1 MACDLA
7 PAELLRYLEGKLPQA
22 AATAVELHLGRCESC
37 QAEALLPAEFAAMLQ
52 ARLPAPPVPA
62 ALARQLHAA
71 HSPLPRAEAFPSSA
85 ESRFPW
91 RRWLASPWTPRLA
104 MAAVVAV
111 LLLIPARGFWK
122 APAVAQEAATR
133 HAGHL
138 PFWGGPMPGCCQDLR
153 LAVGAILDAPS
164 AGERIPDL
172 GAVGLDF
179 VAATR
184 CTGPTTVNLICYRTA
199 AGEFFSL
206 YMSDQVAEQFQA
218 HPRRPGEPSR
228 YRVQDSDVTL
238 WARNGFLYQWVGPH
252 GSSAYDQ
259 ALALLHGPESTGW
272 RPSQ

>member
-1 MACDLA
+1 MACDLV

-22 AATAVELHLGRCESC
+22 AAAAVELHLDRCEAC
-37 QAEALLPAEFAAMLQ
+37 QAEAILPAEFARLLQ
-52 ARLPAPPVPA
+52 TRLPAPPVPA
-62 ALARQLHAA
+62 ALVRQLRAA
-71 HSPLPRAEAFPSSA
+71 HSGLRPWEAFPPAA

-91 RRWLASPWTPRLA
+91 RLWLASPWTPRLA

-122 APAVAQEAATR
+122 APAVAHDAVTR

-138 PFWGGPMPGCCQDLR
+138 PYWGGPMPGCCQDLM
-153 LAVGAILDAPS
+153 LDVGAILEAPS

-172 GAVGLDF
+172 GAVGLVF

-184 CTGPTTVNLICYRTA
+184 CAGATTVNLVCYRAA

-206 YMSDQVAEQFQA
+206 YMSDQAAEQFQA
-218 HPRRPGEPSR
+218 HQRRPGEHSR

-238 WARNGFLYQWVGPH
+238 WARNDFLYQWVGPH
-252 GSSAYDQ
+252 GSTAYDQ
-259 ALALLHGPESTGW
+259 ALALLHGPKSTGW